1 MVMWTATKNTKCC
14 ATCAN
19 WGGERKATSA
29 KSAET
34 PHTDTRGKCYA
45 GVFSSVT
52 QGQCACEGR
61 SCPKYQMWGAL
72 K

>member
-1 MVMWTATKNTKCC
+1 MWTATKNTKCC

-34 PHTDTRGKCYA
+34 PHTDTLGK
-45 GVFSSVT
+45 
-52 QGQCACEGR
+52 
-61 SCPKYQMWGAL
+61 
-72 K
+72 

>member
-1 MVMWTATKNTKCC
+1 MWTATNGTKCC

-19 WGGERKATSA
+19 WGGERKATYAHSA
-29 KSAET
+29 QTTS
-34 PHTDTRGKCYA
+34 PSTRGKCYE
-45 GVFSSVT
+45 GVFTSVT

-61 SCPKYQMWGAL
+61 SCLKYRLWGAI

>member
-1 MVMWTATKNTKCC
+1 MWTATKSTKCC

-19 WGGERKATSA
+19 WGGARKRTYANCS
-29 KSAET
+29 ET
-34 PHTDTRGKCYA
+34 PNPGTRGKCYE
-45 GVFSSVT
+45 GVFTSVT

-61 SCPKYQMWGAL
+61 NCPKYTLWGAL